1 MRVLITERAIMKT
14 TEKLIKTIIIIIIIV
29 MIMTWREEWQIAKED
44 SFVNNEFESTG
55 LVHYIFRHMQ
65 YTSYAFI
72 KLPHVI

>member
-14 TEKLIKTIIIIIIIV
+14 TEKLIKTIIIIV
-29 MIMTWREEWQIAKED
+29 MIMTWREEWQIVKED

>member
-1 MRVLITERAIMKT
+1 MRVLITERVIMKT
-14 TEKLIKTIIIIIIIV
+14 TEKLIKTIIIIV

>member
-14 TEKLIKTIIIIIIIV
+14 TEKLIKTIIIIV

>member
-14 TEKLIKTIIIIIIIV
+14 TEKLIKTIIIIV
-29 MIMTWREEWQIAKED
+29 MIMTWREEWQIAKEG

>member
-14 TEKLIKTIIIIIIIV
+14 TEKLIKTIIIIV
-29 MIMTWREEWQIAKED
+29 MIMAWREEWQIAKED

>member
-14 TEKLIKTIIIIIIIV
+14 TEKLIKTIIIIV

-44 SFVNNEFESTG
+44 SFVSNEFESTG

>member
-14 TEKLIKTIIIIIIIV
+14 TEKLIKTIIIIV
-29 MIMTWREEWQIAKED
+29 MIMTWPEEWQIAKED

>member
-14 TEKLIKTIIIIIIIV
+14 TEKLIKTIIIIV

-72 KLPHVI
+72 KLPLEI

>member
-14 TEKLIKTIIIIIIIV
+14 TEKLIKTIIIIV

-65 YTSYAFI
+65 HTSYAFI

>member
-1 MRVLITERAIMKT
+1 MRILITERAIMKT
-14 TEKLIKTIIIIIIIV
+14 TEKLIKTIIIIV